1 MLMIKYTNPKS
12 ISFFSS
18 FILAILIS
26 LLFQT
31 INFLFVSSNL
41 TNFIIIFLLVF
52 IFCFITNYL
61 ILSNFISEKVKVIY
75 KTILSQKGISE
86 KIETDLDKVNN
97 DVFNFLNRNKY
108 ELDELKKMET
118 FRREFIGNISHELKT
133 PVFNMQG
140 FVYTLLDG
148 AINDENVKIKYLE
161 RTSKSID
168 RMITMLNDLDVI
180 TSIESNNYSLDFSD
194 WDIILLI
201 EEIIGQLEIKTKSKN
216 ISIILDYDKNAQ
228 VYVHADRDLI
238 HHVMT
243 NLLVNSIN
251 YGNLDGNTKIRLYE
265 MGDNI
270 LIEVADNG
278 IGISQKH
285 LPRLFERFFRVD
297 KSRSRQA
304 GGSGLGLSIVKHILE
319 SHGQTINV
327 RSAEGVGTTFGF
339 TLKKSS

>member
-1 MLMIKYTNPKS
+1 MKKYSNPKS
-12 ISFFSS
+12 ISLFSS
-18 FILAILIS
+18 LFLAILIS
-26 LLFQT
+26 LLFL
-31 INFLFVSSNL
+31 IISFLFVSSNL

-52 IFCFITNYL
+52 TICFVTNYL
-61 ILSNFISEKVKVIY
+61 LLSKFISEKVKVIY
-75 KTILSQKGISE
+75 KTILSQKGVSE
-86 KIETDLDKVNN
+86 KIETDLEKVNN
-97 DVFNFLNRNKY
+97 DVFNFLNRNKS

-148 AINDENVKIKYLE
+148 AVNDENVKIKYLE
-161 RTSKSID
+161 RASKSID

-180 TSIESNNYSLDFSD
+180 TSIESHNYSLDFSD
-194 WDIILLI
+194 WDIITLI
-201 EEIIGQLEIKTKSKN
+201 EETIDQLEIKTKSKS
-216 ISIILDYDKNAQ
+216 ISIGLDYDKNAQ
-228 VYVHADRDLI
+228 VNVKADRDLI

-251 YGNLDGNTKIRLYE
+251 YGNLDGKTKVRLFDT
-265 MGDNI
+265 GDNI

-285 LPRLFERFFRVD
+285 LPRLFERFYRVD

-304 GGSGLGLSIVKHILE
+304 GGSGLGLSIVKHIIE

-327 RSAEGVGTTFGF
+327 RSTQGVGTTFGF
-339 TLKKSS
+339 TLKKSD